1 VEEGS
6 IASFPEPLQE
16 TPKTREAPLQEGL
29 DEIQGYFA
37 QSSGLM
43 KIEAKADNSLHIL
56 YYSQGNWTAWFD
68 NLYMRTNGHFSND
81 AKPLDEF
88 YMVSAANRTYLVR
101 SFAGGNKHYQDQMVY
116 AEKVDAQ
123 APLSDAW
130 SNRLDKKWLTVNVN
144 PDSLYYT
151 GENIFRIHEIQGVE
165 GYIFASPNSGQCYIL
180 DPTQMDTRGSMV
192 LVLPQNGKEQNDLF
206 ILENNGEEWLRF
218 GSFIYRPLETIVQ
231 ISPLVVIGSEGY
243 AEWRYMWSEDIQKTI
258 EITSNAAWKIY
269 NSEFEIIEQGTGNV
283 QKTLAATSGRYYFLF
298 FGNAGDNIQTTI
310 LNE

>member
-1 VEEGS
+1 
-6 IASFPEPLQE
+6 
-16 TPKTREAPLQEGL
+16 
-29 DEIQGYFA
+29 
-37 QSSGLM
+37 M
-43 KIEAKADNSLHIL
+43 
-56 YYSQGNWTAWFD
+56 
-68 NLYMRTNGHFSND
+68 
-81 AKPLDEF
+81 
-88 YMVSAANRTYLVR
+88 
-101 SFAGGNKHYQDQMVY
+101 
-116 AEKVDAQ
+116 
-123 APLSDAW
+123 
-130 SNRLDKKWLTVNVN
+130 N